1 MNRPSFGVELFQY
14 PAPRAILEEVQ
25 LAERLGYDALW
36 LGDAQLLWRELY
48 VMLGAAAALTS
59 SIAFG
64 SSVTNPI
71 TRLPSVTAG
80 AIAPPPQLS
89 GGRARPGGRGGGPP
103 TRVGGGPPAPPP
115 PPPAGR

>member
-14 PAPRAILEEVQ
+14 PAPRVILEEVQ

-36 LGDAQLLWRELY
+36 LGDAQLLWRELH
-48 VMLGAAAALTS
+48 VMLGAAAALTT

-80 AIAPPPQLS
+80 AIAPPHELFRRRARLGGGG
-89 GGRARPGGRGGGPP
+89 GGRSARLGG
-103 TRVGGGPPAPPP
+103 
-115 PPPAGR
+115 